1 MERLSQES
9 IYEVYSDSLS
19 NQLLAN
25 WATCVPKVYRG
36 SIIDRGDGGGGKRAL
51 KSLLQIW
58 CKWLTFIVII
68 QVGCVILRVE
78 GFQSFQDFLK
88 ALCFLSFSIE
98 KLSSVAASIWFMPM

>member
-36 SIIDRGDGGGGKRAL
+36 SIIDRGDGGGGQ
-51 KSLLQIW
+51 KSFKI
-58 CKWLTFIVII
+58 F
-68 QVGCVILRVE
+68 
-78 GFQSFQDFLK
+78 
-88 ALCFLSFSIE
+88 
-98 KLSSVAASIWFMPM
+98 VADWV